1 MTTMLAL
8 VMSVLLAGMSHGAA
22 PPRRTRTNFPT
33 RGIVVPGQS
42 IGGVGVGMSQDQVR
56 ARWGSNFRVCQNCG
70 KSLVWL
76 YVYPGAEPL
85 GAAVKFNVPSPES
98 GGSPAAKA
106 AVKAEKAAD
115 AAQTLETKLGA
126 AAVLAQKNAART
138 HTAAA
143 KAAAAKA
150 AAAADAATANAR
162 TAEAAAA
169 KAVAAASTAKGGI
182 SVAVF
187 TLGSPAGWGLKGVMM
202 GDPVANIYNLY
213 GSPDTI
219 NCIGYDALTVRI
231 GQTTTAFYS
240 AGGTIY
246 GFALTSAV
254 RVPLPVGSGRPYTEA
269 GAGSGRTRTVSATSM
284 ISSAGR
290 PARCAWSLIA
300 SGLLLW

>member
-1 MTTMLAL
+1 MLAL
-8 VMSVLLAGMSHGAA
+8 VMSVLLAGMSHGTASSA
-22 PPRRTRTNFPT
+22 HASNFPT

-42 IGGVGVGMSQDQVR
+42 IGGVGVGMSQDQVK
-56 ARWGSNFRVCQNCG
+56 ARWGGNYRVCQNCG
-70 KSLVWL
+70 KNLVWL

-115 AAQTLETKLGA
+115 LAQTLETKLGA
-126 AAVLAQKNAART
+126 AAVLAAKTAKARPSVAT
-138 HTAAA
+138 

-150 AAAADAATANAR
+150 AAAANTAAANAR

-169 KAVAAASTAKGGI
+169 KAVAAASAATGGT

-202 GDPVANIYNLY
+202 GDPVSNIYNLY
-213 GSPDTI
+213 GSPSTI

-246 GFALTSAV
+246 GFALT
-254 RVPLPVGSGRPYTEA
+254 
-269 GAGSGRTRTVSATSM
+269 AGSES
-284 ISSAGR
+284 
-290 PARCAWSLIA
+290 PCQ
-300 SGLLLW
+300 

>member
-1 MTTMLAL
+1 MSTMLAL
-8 VMSVLLAGMSHGAA
+8 VMSVLLAGMSHGTASSTHAA
-22 PPRRTRTNFPT
+22 SAARSTNFPT
-33 RGIVVPGQS
+33 RGIVIPGQS
-42 IGGVGVGMSQDQVR
+42 IGGVGVGLTQDQVK
-56 ARWGSNFRVCQNCG
+56 ARWGGNYRVCQNCG
-70 KSLVWL
+70 KNLVWL

-115 AAQTLETKLGA
+115 LAQTMETKLGA
-126 AAVLAQKNAART
+126 AAVLATKKAKT
-138 HTAAA
+138 SPTAAN

-150 AAAADAATANAR
+150 AAAADAAAANAR

-169 KAVAAASTAKGGI
+169 KAVAAASSTKGGT

-202 GDPVANIYNLY
+202 GDPVSNIYNLY
-213 GSPDTI
+213 GSPGTT

-246 GFALTSAV
+246 GFALT
-254 RVPLPVGSGRPYTEA
+254 
-269 GAGSGRTRTVSATSM
+269 AGSES
-284 ISSAGR
+284 
-290 PARCAWSLIA
+290 PCQ
-300 SGLLLW
+300 